1 MSLNVEFLVSSSNE
15 TKYCFGLNVDDPR
28 HPLQLA
34 QFTRKG
40 FHSVETIG
48 ATNRGTPFALADR
61 QSVAVFVRHA
71 QNSLYRRM
79 IVDDEILAAH
89 DVASVVSGDP
99 TCYIHEF
106 PFNRQLYCFA
116 RNSLGGLSEYTEVS
130 PNSWRITELG
140 SSSDRLRDESAPVC
154 SHVGSMHRY
163 CFAVLDTGR
172 ISRILFQAGRWS
184 SWQSIGQN
192 SFNQSVVFVTAP
204 AVNASDINQTCYVL
218 AIDSTNQLQVSMNT
232 DCSQSHRFTN
242 WIPLIDTLQFKQFDK
257 VFRLRD
263 GNIGVLGIDSADQP
277 RYITLDRKTRRF
289 SAPRLALT
297 MKPEQFRA

>member
-1 MSLNVEFLVSSSNE
+1 MSA
-15 TKYCFGLNVDDPR
+15 DDPQ

-48 ATNRGTPFALADR
+48 AANRGTPFGLTDR
-61 QSVAVFVRHA
+61 QSVAVFVRRA

-79 IVDDEILAAH
+79 IVDDEILSAH
-89 DVASVVSGDP
+89 DVAASVTGDP

-116 RNSLGGLSEYTEVS
+116 RNPLNGLSEYAEVS
-130 PNSWRITELG
+130 ANTWRVTELG
-140 SSSDRLRDESAPVC
+140 VPSDRLRDESAPVC
-154 SHVGSMHRY
+154 YYVGSMHRY

-184 SWQSIGQN
+184 SWQSIDEHQ
-192 SFNQSVVFVTAP
+192 FNQSPVFF
-204 AVNASDINQTCYVL
+204 NSQSSNSSEINQTCYLL
-218 AIDSTNQLQVSMNT
+218 AIDTKNHLQVSMNT
-232 DCSQSHRFTN
+232 DCAQSDRFTN
-242 WIPLIDTLQFKQFDK
+242 WSPFDDTFQFKQFDK

-263 GNIGVLGIDSADQP
+263 GNIGVLGIDSADRP
-277 RYITLDRKTRRF
+277 SYICLDRKTHRF
-289 SAPRLALT
+289 TISRLALT
-297 MKPEQFRA
+297 VKPEQFRV